1 MTRGSVHFITIG
13 AKPTMPFRNILL
25 SGAACVALLAN
36 AVHTALAA
44 APIVGSGNEAVI
56 EPPAPHPA
64 ETPCVV
70 TLASRATFGA
80 NAVPFSFTPPAA
92 CPGPWANVILS
103 ISISL
108 NEGRQF
114 DRTGALFLGG
124 VPLWF
129 GTTAEPRATL
139 APSWSFDRD
148 VTQYTALFN
157 TAQTGFLQIPNY
169 QSTVYTSTITASAT
183 LSFYPATASAPAP
196 STADVVLPLP
206 TGGGLATLNSG
217 TDTAAFTGTLPT
229 NILHAEMDVY
239 LQGQSNDEF
248 WYTCVP
254 NAVSGAL
261 LSCGNSAFR
270 EGEITVDGTPAGV
283 APVYPWI
290 FTGGIDP
297 YLWQPIPGVQTFK
310 FTPFIVDLSPFAGVL
325 SNGQSHTIAASVFNA
340 NSYFSATGALR
351 LFLDKNSS
359 TVTGAV
365 TRNTLAAPNPVVT
378 TNITTSSAGASTGTV
393 DITSAHDFSISGTV
407 TDSTGTT
414 TNTINQTT
422 HYVSDQR
429 FNVSATVD
437 HQVTAQNTNI
447 TVVTSSRGPGFNNI
461 QTNTLHYPLTLN
473 YNFVTA
479 PNGTS
484 VQFTTVN
491 QQYQRS
497 LLGEGGGLP
506 TTLFDLTNGIET
518 ADTLFFDSNFNVTGH
533 KSQAETAIFTRT
545 GTGYPCFQRKLVAT
559 SNVISAVKT
568 GC

>member
-1 MTRGSVHFITIG
+1 
-13 AKPTMPFRNILL
+13 
-25 SGAACVALLAN
+25 
-36 AVHTALAA
+36 
-44 APIVGSGNEAVI
+44 
-56 EPPAPHPA
+56 
-64 ETPCVV
+64 
-70 TLASRATFGA
+70 
-80 NAVPFSFTPPAA
+80 
-92 CPGPWANVILS
+92 
-103 ISISL
+103 
-108 NEGRQF
+108 
-114 DRTGALFLGG
+114 
-124 VPLWF
+124 
-129 GTTAEPRATL
+129 
-139 APSWSFDRD
+139 
-148 VTQYTALFN
+148 
-157 TAQTGFLQIPNY
+157 
-169 QSTVYTSTITASAT
+169 
-183 LSFYPATASAPAP
+183 
-196 STADVVLPLP
+196 
-206 TGGGLATLNSG
+206 
-217 TDTAAFTGTLPT
+217 
-229 NILHAEMDVY
+229 
-239 LQGQSNDEF
+239 
-248 WYTCVP
+248 
-254 NAVSGAL
+254 
-261 LSCGNSAFR
+261 
-270 EGEITVDGTPAGV
+270 V